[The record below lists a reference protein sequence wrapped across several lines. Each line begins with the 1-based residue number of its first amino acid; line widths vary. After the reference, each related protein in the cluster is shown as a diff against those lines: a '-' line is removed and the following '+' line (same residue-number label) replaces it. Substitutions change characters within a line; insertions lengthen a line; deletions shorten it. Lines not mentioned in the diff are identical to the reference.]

1 MDISLFYGL
10 GKNMIKAIVV
20 DDEILTREGIRA
32 NIPWEKLGYEL
43 VAACADGR
51 EAQEYVKEHEVDVV
65 LTDICM
71 PYMDGLQL
79 SEFLYHEYPH
89 IRIIIFSGYDE
100 FDYAKQALKYQ
111 VSEYLLKPVTASEL
125 SEVLVQVGEKINE
138 QRKKEER
145 IGKMSTTYHRNH
157 LLVRSNVLMSLIMG
171 DKTREENDRELEEV
185 GITLWGSAYRV
196 AVVEIDDYRDANSL
210 EDKQKQERSLIAFVV
225 YNVSQEI
232 VEKRHAG
239 EVLQGKDYRTVLLLE
254 TNRPA
259 ELGQQLWAI
268 AGEIN
273 HRLLEILNMKTT
285 IGIGGLVKERGELFH
300 SYEEALTALQYR
312 YIYGEESVLVLEEIK
327 GGPDRPETERME
339 EGILDVLKRGD
350 RDGIKQYVDT
360 RKEGIR
366 RAAWNRERVNLYLQQ
381 QLDEAVELLRSFHLE
396 EQDILWEKERTLG
409 KIMEASGLE
418 QALGLMEGYL
428 LKAAEMLDMGKN
440 EGGKKYALL
449 AMDYIEKHYGENEL
463 GLNAVCS
470 YLNIST
476 SRFSTIFKN
485 ITGETFMEVLT
496 GIRMQKARELL
507 ENTSMK
513 NYEIAEKVGFSD
525 PHYFSAAF
533 KKATGKSPT
542 EYAREK
548 RK

>member
-1 MDISLFYGL
+1 
-10 GKNMIKAIVV
+10 MIKAIVV

-51 EAQEYVKEHEVDVV
+51 EAQAYVKEHEVDVV

-171 DKTREENDRELEEV
+171 DKTKEENDRELEEV
-185 GITLWGSAYRV
+185 GITLWGSSFRV

-232 VEKRHAG
+232 VEKRHVG

-259 ELGQQLWAI
+259 ELGQQLPSI

-273 HRLLEILNMKTT
+273 NRLLEILNMKTT

-327 GGPDRPETERME
+327 GEPDRTETERTE
-339 EGILDVLKRGD
+339 DGILDALKRGD
-350 RDGIKQYVDT
+350 SEGIKQYVDK

-366 RAAWNRERVNLYLQQ
+366 RAAWNRERVNLYLLQ
-381 QLDEAVELLRSFHLE
+381 QLDEVVELLRSFHLE

-409 KIMEASGLE
+409 RIMEASGLD
-418 QALGLMEGYL
+418 QALGLMEGYF

-449 AMDYIEKHYGENEL
+449 ALDYIEKHYGENEL
-463 GLNAVCS
+463 GLNTVCS